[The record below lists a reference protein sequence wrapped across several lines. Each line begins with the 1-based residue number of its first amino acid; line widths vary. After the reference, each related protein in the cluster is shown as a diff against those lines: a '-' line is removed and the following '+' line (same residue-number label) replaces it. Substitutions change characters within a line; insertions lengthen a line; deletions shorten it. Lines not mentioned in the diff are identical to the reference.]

1 MYYKVEISGVDT
13 SKLKTLKNDETNE
26 LLRRAHAGDREARN
40 RLVES
45 NLKLVLSA
53 VQRFSNRG
61 GNPDDLFQVGCIG
74 LIKAIERF
82 DIELGLKL
90 STYAFSLIIGEM
102 RRFLRDS
109 GMVKVTRR
117 VREQAVAALKK
128 KEELQNLDVVL
139 SNPPFGTKKGGE
151 LTNRTDFMFATSN
164 KQFNFLQ
171 HIYHS
176 LNTSGKARAA
186 VVVPDNVLFADG
198 DGEKIRCELMDKC
211 NLHTILRLPTGIF
224 YAQGVKTNVL
234 FFTRG
239 KSDYGN
245 TKEVWFYDLR
255 TDMPS
260 YGKTTPLKVQHF
272 ADFELAYNA
281 SIREKVCDKRW
292 SVYTREEI
300 RNNGNNLDLGLIQ
313 ENKDEDHE
321 SISNPIENLEMCM
334 SNLEEAKK
342 LITCVIEELKT
353 LEV

>member
-74 LIKAIERF
+74 LIKAIKALDSL

-128 KEELQNLDVVL
+128 KEELQNSLGREPTVEEIAAAMQQPKEDVVL
-139 SNPPFGTKKGGE
+139 AMEAIMEPSSLYDPAYSDGRENICLIDQVQDKTSESDWLDEMLLRQAMEALSAREKKI
-151 LTNRTDFMFATSN
+151 LSLRFFA
-164 KQFNFLQ
+164 
-171 HIYHS
+171 
-176 LNTSGKARAA
+176 
-186 VVVPDNVLFADG
+186 
-198 DGEKIRCELMDKC
+198 
-211 NLHTILRLPTGIF
+211 
-224 YAQGVKTNVL
+224 
-234 FFTRG
+234 
-239 KSDYGN
+239 
-245 TKEVWFYDLR
+245 
-255 TDMPS
+255 
-260 YGKTTPLKVQHF
+260 GKTQVEVSQ
-272 ADFELAYNA
+272 AVGISQAQV
-281 SIREKVCDKRW
+281 SRIEKGALQR
-292 SVYTREEI
+292 I
-300 RNNGNNLDLGLIQ
+300 
-313 ENKDEDHE
+313 
-321 SISNPIENLEMCM
+321 
-334 SNLEEAKK
+334 
-342 LITCVIEELKT
+342 KT
-353 LEV
+353 QM